1 MTESALRPHS
11 STIRCRLLCR
21 LSFFRLKSAS
31 SHHSSDQ
38 ERPKSR
44 ALLEP
49 HNFPSGLPRAVREHV
64 TKINDAAPR
73 IVGDLADELDSSAI
87 RKLMETAERRRD
99 SERRKSIIQL
109 GFRLAHLTGRQTAR
123 KSWAESE
130 KEQLLPES
138 PTLTPELSSPS
149 PTPPESETPRIVE
162 KRLSMARSRNS
173 MLVLKPPPPEVG
185 IRVGDFDVRLRRS
198 YIYNPLQSNRVIRLL
213 SVRRPS
219 VDGIIGDF
227 YYQLV
232 TMSLDDPVPYETV
245 SYCWGDH
252 EQKYRVNLMDGSFLM
267 VTQSLGMELT
277 RISSHSKTGYLW
289 IDQMCIDQTNL
300 GERAQQ
306 VTVMGDIYAS
316 GLRVIV
322 SLGLPHLSLRPLFTL
337 VDLALEYE
345 LNQRSVVDLQGA
357 LSDYMLS
364 GGQTPRLLP
373 PFWKAMVDLLRH
385 PWFTRAWVFQECVL
399 SSTVVFVFGERLVS
413 LDPIVRLALATSRLE
428 TAAITGVIPPG
439 CITTQPGFHQLYL
452 IVQARSDRIWGKPQD
467 FWQMLS
473 SVAPYTHCADPR
485 DRLFGFLGLLDDD
498 TIKIKPDYRVP
509 RYEILT
515 DTAKRFIEGKASL
528 EIFSLTPRVGQE
540 ESMREG
546 VPSWAP
552 DWSKPEETIPLTSWH
567 RISPFNASGGR
578 QYGDAVSKDRRRTFR
593 PLRLLQKQL
602 RVKGR
607 IIAMVQDAQLEPFKS
622 LDNWISRD
630 LISFLRLD
638 QALSHLASIS
648 RPTGVYSYMSLE
660 RILKVILADG
670 ALLYETPEFSK
681 GVYLLDNE
689 LTDLSQAYLQFHNPE
704 LVSSAPFPLAPYAR
718 NVYSL
723 RNLSRVAVERRLV
736 MCDDGRLG
744 LVHQSVQEGDVIAVL
759 HGSRTPIVL
768 RSRADGKFEIKG
780 QCYFEDSMHAESIF
794 WEEDEADEFI
804 LV

>member
-1 MTESALRPHS
+1 MTESALRRHS
-11 STIRCRLLCR
+11 STIRRGLSCR
-21 LSFFRLKSAS
+21 LSLFSLKSPP
-31 SHHSSDQ
+31 SHNSDQ

-44 ALLEP
+44 ALLES
-49 HNFPSGLPRAVREHV
+49 HDFPSGLPRAVREHV

-73 IVGDLADELDSSAI
+73 VVGDLADELDSSAI

-99 SERRKSIIQL
+99 SERRRSIIQL
-109 GFRLAHLTGRQTAR
+109 GFRLAHLTGRQRASQ
-123 KSWAESE
+123 SWAESE

-138 PTLTPELSSPS
+138 PTLTPELSAPS
-149 PTPPESETPRIVE
+149 PPPPESETPRIVE

-173 MLVLKPPPPEVG
+173 MQAPKPPPPEVG
-185 IRVGDFDVRLRRS
+185 IRVGDFDVRLRKP

-219 VDGIIGDF
+219 VDGINGDF

-252 EQKYRVNLMDGSFLM
+252 EQKYRINLMDGSFLM
-267 VTQSLGMELT
+267 VTQSLGSELVE
-277 RISSHSKTGYLW
+277 ISSHSKTGYLW
-289 IDQMCIDQTNL
+289 IDQMCIDQANL
-300 GERAQQ
+300 VEKAQQ
-306 VTVMGDIYAS
+306 VNVMGDIYAC
-316 GLRVIV
+316 GLRVLV
-322 SLGLPHLSLRPLFTL
+322 SLGLPNVSLRPLFTL

-364 GGQTPRLLP
+364 GGRTPRLLP

-399 SSTVVFVFGERLVS
+399 SPTIVFVFGERLVS

-428 TAAITGVIPPG
+428 TATISGVIPPG
-439 CITTQPGFHQLYL
+439 CVTAQPGFHQLYS
-452 IVQARSDRIWGKPQD
+452 IVQTRSDRAWGKPQV
-467 FWQMLS
+467 FWQTLS
-473 SVAPYTHCADPR
+473 IVAPYTHCADPR
-485 DRLFGFLGLLDDD
+485 DRLFAFLGLLNDD
-498 TIKIKPDYRVP
+498 TIDVKPDYRVP
-509 RYEILT
+509 HYEILT
-515 DTAKRFIEGKASL
+515 DTAKRFIEAKASL
-528 EIFSLTPRVGQE
+528 EIFSLIPRVGQE
-540 ESMREG
+540 ESLREG

-552 DWSKPEETIPLTSWH
+552 DWSKPEETIPLTSWR
-567 RISPFNASGGR
+567 RISPFNACGGR
-578 QYGDAVSKDRRRTFR
+578 QYGDAVLQDRRRTFR

-602 RVKGR
+602 RVKGK
-607 IIAMVQDAQLEPFKS
+607 IIATIQNAHLEPFTS

-638 QALSHLASIS
+638 QALSHFTSIS
-648 RPTGVYSYMSLE
+648 PPKDAYSNMSLE

-670 ALLYETPEFSK
+670 ALLCDTPEFSK
-681 GVYLLDNE
+681 GVYLLDTE
-689 LTDLSQAYLQFHNPE
+689 LTDLTQAYLQFNDPE
-704 LVSSAPFPLAPYAR
+704 LVGSAPFKLAPYAR

-723 RNLSRVAVERRLV
+723 RNLSRVAVERRLI

-744 LVHQSVQEGDVIAVL
+744 LVHNRAQEGDVIAVL
-759 HGSRTPIVL
+759 HGSRTPVVFQP
-768 RSRADGKFEIKG
+768 RADGKFEIKG
-780 QCYFEDSMHAESIF
+780 QCYFEDSMHGESIF

-804 LV
+804 VV